1 MKDKF
6 RVVLVVAD
14 FRLEMETVRAL
25 RQEGVRVEAAGLG
38 GEAERRELAALGV
51 DPDGVSESRDAV
63 LEAALDRLGA
73 ADALLFGSGNWQA
86 EREELFDAERES
98 AIADGRSLRPFIEG
112 QERGYKVKNRGAG
125 SGAGGR
131 AAGARRRKTR

>member
-14 FRLEMETVRAL
+14 FRLEMDTVREL
-25 RQEGVRVEAAGLG
+25 RNAGTRVEAAGLG
-38 GEAERRELAALGV
+38 GDAERRELAALGV
-51 DPDGVSESRDAV
+51 DPDGVSEQRDAV

-73 ADALLFGSGNWQA
+73 ADAVMFGAGDWKA

-98 AIADGRSLRPFIEG
+98 AIADGRSLRPFIG
-112 QERGYKVKNRGAG
+112 QERGHKVKNREPG
-125 SGAGGR
+125 SGRRGG
-131 AAGARRRKTR
+131 AAGTRRGKTR